1 MTGEKLQKLI
11 GGKYFLPALSFL
23 IALCIW
29 IYVVVFVN
37 TQHTVTI
44 NNVPVNMQYKQSVYQ
59 SMGLDVVD
67 GGNMTVDVTITGSR
81 STTADITADD
91 ILVYP
96 NITNIE
102 GSGTYTFTLTAE
114 KVSGFKNFE
123 ISSLSRDTVT
133 VRLDKL
139 INKDFTVTA
148 DISSV
153 VVAADC
159 MADMPTVNPGTVNI
173 SGPEYKINSIA
184 KVVAVTSENTTVSR
198 LNRAY
203 RALIKLYD
211 ENDVEIGK
219 SLLTLS
225 FETADV
231 TVPVMKE
238 VTLPIKVE
246 YVNVPEGFNTDV
258 LHQSLS
264 VSELKLAVPAQ
275 YAASLSEFVVGY
287 IDLSTL
293 ETDKPY
299 EFDVTLPTGYRS
311 MDDVKKVIATIS
323 GANLTEKN
331 VNVSEIKII
340 NDPDGKIEVL
350 TSVIN
355 NVVLVGEPDAIENLS
370 VGGVI
375 AQIDAARL
383 SLAQGQQSVSASF
396 IIPSTDRVFVKG
408 SYTVSIRA

>member
-11 GGKYFLPALSFL
+11 GGKYFLPVLSFL

-198 LNRAY
+198 STVLTG
-203 RALIKLYD
+203 LIKLYD
-211 ENDVEIGK
+211 ENDAEIDK

-299 EFDVTLPTGYRS
+299 EFAVTLPTGYRS

-383 SLAQGQQSVSASF
+383 SLAQGQQSVSANF

>member
-102 GSGTYTFTLTAE
+102 DSGTYTFTLTAE

-173 SGPEYKINSIA
+173 SGPEYKINSTA
-184 KVVAVTSENTTVSR
+184 KVFAEKNKNTTVSR
-198 LNRAY
+198 STVLTG
-203 RALIKLYD
+203 LIKLYD
-211 ENDVEIGK
+211 ENDVEIDK

-299 EFDVTLPTGYRS
+299 EFAVTLPTGYRS

>member
-11 GGKYFLPALSFL
+11 GGKYFLPVLSFL

-198 LNRAY
+198 STVLTG
-203 RALIKLYD
+203 LIKLYD
-211 ENDVEIGK
+211 ENDAEIDK

>member
-11 GGKYFLPALSFL
+11 GGKYFLPVLSFL

-96 NITNIE
+96 NITNID

-139 INKDFTVTA
+139 ISKDFTVTA

-198 LNRAY
+198 STVLTG
-203 RALIKLYD
+203 LIKLYD
-211 ENDVEIGK
+211 ENDAEIDK

-238 VTLPIKVE
+238 VTLPVKVE

-299 EFDVTLPTGYRS
+299 EFAVTLPTGYRS

-331 VNVSEIKII
+331 INVSEIKII

-350 TSVIN
+350 TTVIN

>member
-11 GGKYFLPALSFL
+11 GGKYFLPVLSFL

-159 MADMPTVNPGTVNI
+159 MADMPKVNPGTVNFT
-173 SGPEYKINSIA
+173 GPEYILNSIA

-198 LNRAY
+198 STVLTG
-203 RALIKLYD
+203 LIKLYD
-211 ENDVEIGK
+211 ENDAEIDK

-299 EFDVTLPTGYRS
+299 EFAVTLPIGYRS

>member
-11 GGKYFLPALSFL
+11 GGKYFLPVLSFL

-139 INKDFTVTA
+139 ISKDFTVTA

-159 MADMPTVNPGTVNI
+159 MADMPTVSPGTVNI

-198 LNRAY
+198 STVLTG
-203 RALIKLYD
+203 LIKLYD
-211 ENDVEIGK
+211 ENDAEIDK

-238 VTLPIKVE
+238 VTLPVKVE

-299 EFDVTLPTGYRS
+299 EFAVTLPTGYRS
-311 MDDVKKVIATIS
+311 MDDVKKVTATIS

-331 VNVSEIKII
+331 INVSEIKII

-350 TSVIN
+350 TTVIN

-383 SLAQGQQSVSASF
+383 SLAQGQQSVSANF

>member
-11 GGKYFLPALSFL
+11 GGKYFLPVLSFL

-96 NITNIE
+96 NITNID

-139 INKDFTVTA
+139 ISKDFTVTA

-198 LNRAY
+198 STVLTG
-203 RALIKLYD
+203 LIKLYD
-211 ENDVEIGK
+211 ENDAEIDK

-238 VTLPIKVE
+238 VTLPVKVE

-299 EFDVTLPTGYRS
+299 EFAVTLPTGYRS

-331 VNVSEIKII
+331 INVSEIKII

-350 TSVIN
+350 TTVIN

-396 IIPSTDRVFVKG
+396 IIPCTDRVFVKG

>member
-11 GGKYFLPALSFL
+11 GGKYFLPVLSFL

-198 LNRAY
+198 STVLTG
-203 RALIKLYD
+203 LIKLYD
-211 ENDVEIGK
+211 ENDVEIDK

-225 FETADV
+225 FETVDV

-275 YAASLSEFVVGY
+275 YAASLSEFVVGC

-299 EFDVTLPTGYRS
+299 EFDVTPPTGYRS

-340 NDPDGKIEVL
+340 NHPDGKIEVL

-383 SLAQGQQSVSASF
+383 SLAQGQQSAF
-396 IIPSTDRVFVKG
+396 RKL
-408 SYTVSIRA
+408 

>member
-1 MTGEKLQKLI
+1 M
-11 GGKYFLPALSFL
+11 
-23 IALCIW
+23 
-29 IYVVVFVN
+29 
-37 TQHTVTI
+37 
-44 NNVPVNMQYKQSVYQ
+44 
-59 SMGLDVVD
+59 
-67 GGNMTVDVTITGSR
+67 
-81 STTADITADD
+81 
-91 ILVYP
+91 
-96 NITNIE
+96 
-102 GSGTYTFTLTAE
+102 
-114 KVSGFKNFE
+114 
-123 ISSLSRDTVT
+123 
-133 VRLDKL
+133 

-198 LNRAY
+198 STVLTG
-203 RALIKLYD
+203 LIKLYD
-211 ENDVEIGK
+211 ENDAEIDK

-299 EFDVTLPTGYRS
+299 EFAVTLPTGYRS